1 MGTSDLLHIF
11 VTLIHITSLT
21 LLSLLSIRVFRNLH
35 FLRKIQASTIPQQQY
50 PQVSVLVPARNEE
63 GNIKT
68 CLESLGQQEY
78 PNYEIWVLDDQSTD
92 NTLEQIQQISVRFPE
107 IHILQ
112 GDSAPPP
119 NWNGKSYACHRLSE
133 QANGEW
139 LLFTDADTL
148 HTPQSIQLGI
158 EQALHLNVDLLSVMP
173 QQITKSWGER
183 ILVSF
188 IMDFLPLLGINLQ
201 DMWRGQTSHAIANGQ
216 YLLIRK
222 SAYEVM
228 GGHTAISN
236 AMVDDFALANHFR
249 QGDRRIAFVNGTSIL
264 ACRMYQNAR
273 DVWQGFSKNIVLSL
287 EMTRQWSI
295 ASIILFAWGFVC
307 LFVLPY
313 LILMLYPYKL
323 LAVIEI
329 LWLISFRL
337 AVGFMMRRPP
347 TEALLSVFSAL
358 GVMLLGL
365 NAISLKIRGQR
376 ILWKERSY
384 PTN

>member
-1 MGTSDLLHIF
+1 
-11 VTLIHITSLT
+11 
-21 LLSLLSIRVFRNLH
+21 
-35 FLRKIQASTIPQQQY
+35 
-50 PQVSVLVPARNEE
+50 
-63 GNIKT
+63 
-68 CLESLGQQEY
+68 
-78 PNYEIWVLDDQSTD
+78 
-92 NTLEQIQQISVRFPE
+92 
-107 IHILQ
+107 
-112 GDSAPPP
+112 
-119 NWNGKSYACHRLSE
+119 
-133 QANGEW
+133 
-139 LLFTDADTL
+139 
-148 HTPQSIQLGI
+148 
-158 EQALHLNVDLLSVMP
+158 
-173 QQITKSWGER
+173 
-183 ILVSF
+183 
-188 IMDFLPLLGINLQ
+188 
-201 DMWRGQTSHAIANGQ
+201 MWRGQTSHAIVNGQ

-222 SAYEVM
+222 SAYEMM

-264 ACRMYQNAR
+264 ACRMYQNAI

-295 ASIILFAWGFVC
+295 ASVILFAWGFVC

-323 LAVIEI
+323 LALVEVI
-329 LWLISFRL
+329 WLISLRL
-337 AVGFMMRRPP
+337 AVGFMMHRPP